1 MFSCKTREYRGTR
14 PTYAQVAATRTERNA
29 ADERFSTAL
38 EEIMKI
44 TSAEFIKSAVW
55 PPQYP
60 PGVMPE
66 IAFVGR
72 SNVGKSSL
80 MNTLVG
86 RKKLAKTSNTPGRTQ
101 LINFFAVNDSISFV
115 DLPGYGF
122 AKVAQSVKKDWGDM
136 IEAYLR
142 ERQNLTMVIFI
153 LDIRRIPSVDDL
165 SLRDWLEH
173 YRIPYIN
180 VLTKSDKLS
189 NNQTFEQRKLIE
201 KVLGANVRK
210 KTILFSAKTQRGKE
224 ELWQFLDNHL
234 STLENR

>member
-1 MFSCKTREYRGTR
+1 
-14 PTYAQVAATRTERNA
+14 
-29 ADERFSTAL
+29 
-38 EEIMKI
+38 MKI

-60 PGVMPE
+60 PAILPE

-80 MNTLVG
+80 INTLVG

-101 LINFFAVNDSISFV
+101 LINFFTINEKISFV

-142 ERQNLTMVIFI
+142 ERQCLALVILI
-153 LDIRRIPSVDDL
+153 LDIRRDPNEDDL
-165 SLRDWLEH
+165 SLRDWLENF
-173 YRIPYIN
+173 RIPYLYI
-180 VLTKSDKLS
+180 LTKADKCS
-189 NNQTFEQRKLIE
+189 NNQAIARRRVIERILCVSAEKKL
-201 KVLGANVRK
+201 
-210 KTILFSAKTQRGKE
+210 ILFSAVTQKGKDDI
-224 ELWQFLDNHL
+224 WQFMENHL
-234 STLENR
+234 SSLPA